1 MAREEHDAA
10 MEQECEASLAQL
22 HHRTRRMFVH
32 SLLSGEADHHSCFLE
47 LQAGSGTS
55 LRSGLCCRAY
65 AHCSMVS

>member
-22 HHRTRRMFVH
+22 HQRTRRMFVH

-55 LRSGLCCRAY
+55 TA
-65 AHCSMVS
+65 